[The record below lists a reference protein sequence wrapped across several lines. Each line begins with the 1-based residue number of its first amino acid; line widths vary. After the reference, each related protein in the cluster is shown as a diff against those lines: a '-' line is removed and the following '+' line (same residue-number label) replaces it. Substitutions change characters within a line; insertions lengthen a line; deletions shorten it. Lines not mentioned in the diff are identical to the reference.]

1 MKFFSILIALAL
13 VKSTM
18 AFTSSVPGVN
28 RQLSTSGSSLQ
39 MGLLDFFNPEE
50 QKKRKEAKERE
61 IQEQIRL
68 QNEIRER
75 RNNPEKMEEY
85 EAKVRVRRGL
95 RMAGQDEAAE
105 IVSSKMYDSSVSTEE
120 S

>member
-1 MKFFSILIALAL
+1 MKIFTTLIALAL

-18 AFTSSVPGVN
+18 AFTCSVPGVN
-28 RQLSTSGSSLQ
+28 HRLTTSSSSLQ

-61 IQEQIRL
+61 VQEQIRL

-105 IVSSKMYDSSVSTEE
+105 IVNSKMYDSKVETGE